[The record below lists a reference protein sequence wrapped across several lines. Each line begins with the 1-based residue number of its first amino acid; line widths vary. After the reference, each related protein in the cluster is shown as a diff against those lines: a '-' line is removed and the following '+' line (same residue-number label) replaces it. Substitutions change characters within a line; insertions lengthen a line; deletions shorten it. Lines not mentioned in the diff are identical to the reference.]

1 MEKTEIAIDQIITD
15 EEIQPRT
22 QLEEDVI
29 TEYYEKIDN
38 GEIFPP
44 VDVFYDGERY
54 WLADGFHRYNAY
66 KLLKRETIEAIVHDG
81 GKNEA
86 LLHAAG
92 SNATH
97 GLRRTNADK
106 NRVVELILKHPE
118 FGNASDHQIAEWCRV
133 SQPFVGKIRR
143 KLGNEGHEFSPIRKC
158 ADKRE
163 INISNIGKKETDQSP
178 TVKSTD
184 GESDSTLEQPTG
196 QSEDQRSK
204 DPDADDMIGPSE
216 SETEQESADLDSPEP
231 RESLEPGPPA
241 RDTDNKQESSSEKE
255 VDESENLNHQAGS
268 DSEMEVLDS
277 KITDPANPQISEDD
291 IESKSVETS
300 APEDDD
306 DPKNE
311 SDEYKGESILELK
324 ARVAELEETIATKDA
339 KIAECE
345 NIIDKLKE
353 ENSGLKEQ
361 LRMQEQAQENPKLLA
376 N

>member
-81 GKNEA
+81 GKNET

-106 NRVVELILKHPE
+106 NRVVELILKHSE
-118 FGNASDHQIAEWCRV
+118 FGNASDRQIAEWCRV
-133 SQPFVGKIRR
+133 SQPFVGKIRK
-143 KLGNEGHEFSPIRKC
+143 KLVDEGHEFSPIRKC
-158 ADKRE
+158 ANKIEMD
-163 INISNIGKKETDQSP
+163 ISKIGKKETDQP
-178 TVKSTD
+178 PIVKSTD
-184 GESDSTLEQPTG
+184 GESDSTLEQPTN
-196 QSEDQRSK
+196 QSEDQTSK
-204 DPDADDMIGPSE
+204 VPDADDMIGPSE
-216 SETEQESADLDSPEP
+216 SETEQESADLDSPESG
-231 RESLEPGPPA
+231 ESSKPGIPA
-241 RDTDNKQESSSEKE
+241 RETDSKQEPPSEKE
-255 VDESENLNHQAGS
+255 VDESENLDQQAGS
-268 DSEMEVLDS
+268 DSEVEVGDS

-291 IESKSVETS
+291 IELKSIETS
-300 APEDDD
+300 EPDD

-311 SDEYKGESILELK
+311 SDEYKGESIIELK